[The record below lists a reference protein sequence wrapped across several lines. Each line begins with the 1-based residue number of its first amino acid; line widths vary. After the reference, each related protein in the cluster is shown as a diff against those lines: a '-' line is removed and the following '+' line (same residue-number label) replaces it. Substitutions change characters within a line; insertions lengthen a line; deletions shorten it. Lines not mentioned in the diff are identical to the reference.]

1 MTRSD
6 DDRSFDFDS
15 VEQRL
20 RDERPTLTA
29 LELDGLRQRVARRA
43 ADGKSTPFRKGSLMK
58 SRLALLL
65 MIVLGVLMSGTGATL
80 AITGAAGSDSA
91 ARGEYYEPPGYKT
104 PENQRDDGDVLGD
117 IAPSEEDGDNQPD
130 DEGDTSPGGGASD
143 PAQEARQLSADDG
156 ADSLPFTGLLVFPL
170 LIGGVALV
178 GTGAF
183 LRRRATDA

>member
-6 DDRSFDFDS
+6 DDRSLGFDS

-29 LELDGLRQRVARRA
+29 MEIDGLRQRVARRA
-43 ADGKSTPFRKGSLMK
+43 ANGKASNPLSKGSLMK

-65 MIVLGVLMSGTGATL
+65 MIALGVLMSGTGATL

-91 ARGEYYEPPGYKT
+91 AVSQYREG
-104 PENQRDDGDVLGD
+104 DDGGVLEDLSPSDEPADDQADAGD
-117 IAPSEEDGDNQPD
+117 TAPSGDSS
-130 DEGDTSPGGGASD
+130 G
-143 PAQEARQLSADDG
+143 PADVQEARQVSTQDAG
-156 ADSLPFTGLLVFPL
+156 SDSLPFTGFLVFPL

-178 GTGAF
+178 GTGAL
-183 LRRRATDA
+183 LRRRATDS